1 MNKEMIISASAH
13 EKRVAILENGVVM
26 EFYVER
32 IDETQAVVGN
42 VYKGRVVKVLPGMQ
56 SAFVDIG
63 LERDAFLYVSDF
75 FEEEGNDEYDTESVS
90 TEGQS
95 RGKGRDGRDSQRQ
108 QSDRDLS
115 GRHKRERD
123 GRSPL
128 PEPAESTAKAK
139 PVIEDQIEFDSR
151 LLPPD
156 LDVDDSL
163 SEVSMIT
170 DALDLSVSPEAI
182 VVELDPEE
190 LQTVLDAE
198 SEVQLERVELEPE
211 EEEPVVAEP
220 VATEEPDLDLA
231 LALSDGFQF
240 ERVTDHDVPHVEPEP
255 PAPESEVMVDAP
267 EISPESVSVAEIQ
280 PVAVEAEAKPQ
291 GRRRGR
297 KKAEPAKVEPP
308 PVEVPV
314 QVEPA
319 PVEPTGKKKQT
330 RGRKKAVP
338 APALEF
344 ERILDDD
351 VLSEAGDLLKEAIV
365 QHKILE
371 QTRQAEYETA
381 PVLAGDEEATPTAV
395 EAASPAT
402 EVVRPAPVRVADE
415 EPATEEVVS
424 DADLTDS
431 EASIGKRSRNS
442 EFASRRGRRGRR
454 RGRPATGGGP
464 GQADEETGEPVLS
477 DSDVAV
483 LLGDEAESD
492 GADSETPDLKLKDDS
507 LGDDSAVP
515 PQPPVAVPPPARR
528 EPRDL
533 PPPRDT
539 RGKSDARPPRE
550 FRGRAPGITDLL
562 REGQEILV
570 QIAKEPI
577 GTKGA
582 RITSYVALPGRYLVY
597 MPTVAHIGV
606 SRKIPSDQE
615 RTRLKRTMINLRDRD
630 QIPGGFIVRT
640 ACEGH
645 TEEELR
651 EDMMY
656 LFRTWQDMRKRS
668 EHSKPG
674 TVVYR
679 ELDLVQR
686 LLRDHL
692 SNEFSVIR
700 VDNEEE
706 YARVVD
712 FISRFQPKLLDRV
725 KLYTRKRQIFE
736 EYGVQT
742 ELDAALKPRVWLKSG
757 GFIVINQT
765 EALVAIDVNTG
776 KFVGRS
782 NRLEDTIVKTN
793 LEAAVEIVRQ
803 IRLRDLGGIIV
814 LDFIDMEERKNR
826 QKVMQ
831 VLEQEIKSDR
841 SPSKILQFNDF
852 GLVAITRKRVRQ
864 SLERILCEPC
874 PYCTGAGMVKSA
886 ETVCYEILGEARR
899 MASDMEGETRS
910 REVTLRINPSVAK
923 ALRNEQKQVWGEI
936 EDYLGCS
943 VSLQSDPNIHQ
954 EHYDF
959 AFL

>member
-1 MNKEMIISASAH
+1 M
-13 EKRVAILENGVVM
+13 
-26 EFYVER
+26 
-32 IDETQAVVGN
+32 T
-42 VYKGRVVKVLPGMQ
+42 
-56 SAFVDIG
+56 
-63 LERDAFLYVSDF
+63 
-75 FEEEGNDEYDTESVS
+75 
-90 TEGQS
+90 
-95 RGKGRDGRDSQRQ
+95 DG
-108 QSDRDLS
+108 
-115 GRHKRERD
+115 
-123 GRSPL
+123 
-128 PEPAESTAKAK
+128 
-139 PVIEDQIEFDSR
+139 
-151 LLPPD
+151 
-156 LDVDDSL
+156 
-163 SEVSMIT
+163 
-170 DALDLSVSPEAI
+170 LDLSVSPEAS

-190 LQTVLDAE
+190 MQAVLEAE
-198 SEVQLERVELEPE
+198 SEVQLERVEIHPVED
-211 EEEPVVAEP
+211 EEPVVAEP
-220 VATEEPDLDLA
+220 VESTEPDLDLA

-240 ERVTDHDVPHVEPEP
+240 ERVTDHDMPQVEPEP
-255 PAPESEVMVDAP
+255 PATQPEADVQAEAAEAPTEVAV
-267 EISPESVSVAEIQ
+267 VAEVE
-280 PVAVEAEAKPQ
+280 PLVVEAETRPQ

-297 KKAEPAKVEPP
+297 KKAEPVKVEPP
-308 PVEVPV
+308 PVEIPV
-314 QVEPA
+314 QAEPTPVEPA
-319 PVEPTGKKKQT
+319 GKKKPA
-330 RGRKKAVP
+330 RGGRKKATPPP
-338 APALEF
+338 APAVAF

-351 VLSEAGDLLKEAIV
+351 VLSDAGDLLKEAIV

-371 QTRQAEYETA
+371 QTRQDEYEIA
-381 PVLAGDEEATPTAV
+381 ATPTAEDGAQPAM
-395 EAASPAT
+395 EATPVAPEIAQ
-402 EVVRPAPVRVADE
+402 PAPVRVADE
-415 EPATEEVVS
+415 EPVEPAVAQGEPE
-424 DADLTDS
+424 ADLTDT
-431 EASIGKRSRNS
+431 EASVGKRSRNS

-454 RGRPATGGGP
+454 RGRPANGGGAA
-464 GQADEETGEPVLS
+464 QSDEDTGETTLA
-477 DSDVAV
+477 DSDVAA
-483 LLGDEAESD
+483 LLGDEAEAD
-492 GADSETPDLKLKDDS
+492 GGDSETPEMKAKDDS
-507 LGDDSAVP
+507 LGDDSLVP
-515 PQPPVAVPPPARR
+515 PQPPVAALPARR
-528 EPRDL
+528 ESRDL

-539 RGKSDARPPRE
+539 RTKSEARPPRE

-615 RTRLKRTMINLRDRD
+615 RTRLKRTMINLRDRE

-736 EYGVQT
+736 EYGVQS

-874 PYCTGAGMVKSA
+874 PYCTGAGIVKSA
-886 ETVCYEILGEARR
+886 ETVCYEILAESRR